1 VETQTEFV
9 VAERRCIGLDV
20 HREFAQVAVWQGGL
34 VWQAGRFAT
43 TPEGVRGFAEQLGP
57 ADEVALEA
65 TGNTWAIATV
75 LASRAG
81 RVVVSNPAK
90 TRAIAEAKVKTD
102 KVDAEILAQLLAAD
116 YLPAVW
122 RPDPA
127 TAALRRQVL
136 RRAHIV
142 RQRTRLKN
150 QVHAILH
157 RNLIPRCPAAD
168 LFGHKGRR
176 WLAEQS
182 LPPDERGAAIAL
194 LRQLDFHAQ
203 ELREIDTDLGKVAL
217 DRPEVLRL
225 MTVPGID
232 ATVALS
238 IVAAVGDFTRFRTPE
253 KLVAYLG
260 LNPRVRQS
268 GGQPASHGRITKAG
282 PAHARGMLVEAAWS
296 ACKAAGPLRAFYQ
309 RVAARRGMQVAV
321 VATARKLTVLCWHLI
336 IKGEDYAYAQPSLVA
351 HKRRKLE
358 LRAERTRGP
367 RAERQSGRLLPQ
379 GRARRRARPRRPG
392 RAGLPGHRRHLATHP
407 PNGSGDSRP
416 RRGPQIRGGRGRHQ
430 RGATIQALS
439 GQRGAA
445 GLTAPYPALRDGVE
459 PRPPSPNLRRS
470 SPGSRPSSLRCG
482 RTTLTPAPGRRPH
495 AATANAEE
503 HGPRATTDDIQRKG
517 LTISSVV

>member
-1 VETQTEFV
+1 MWAVYGATVRDRGAGSEAGWAGRCRSVGREPVFV
-9 VAERRCIGLDV
+9 VGRPCDLPGCAVRADPLVSFRSPAPDHGGGRRKETAMESQIGRRCIGLDV
-20 HREFAQVAVWQGGL
+20 HREFAQVAVWQSG
-34 VWQAGRFAT
+34 VVTQAGRFAT
-43 TPEGVRGFAEQLGP
+43 TPEGVRAFAEGLGP

-65 TGNTWAIATV
+65 TGNTWAIATL

-102 KVDAEILAQLLAAD
+102 KVDAEILSQLLAAD

-176 WLAEQS
+176 WLAEQE
-182 LPPDERGAAIAL
+182 LPPDELAAATAL
-194 LRQLDFHAQ
+194 LRQLDFHGE
-203 ELREIDTDLGKVAL
+203 ELRLIDTDLGKAAL
-217 DRPEVLRL
+217 GRPEVLRL

-282 PAHARGMLVEAAWS
+282 SAHARGMLVEAAWS
-296 ACKAAGPLRAFYQ
+296 ASKAPGPLRAFYQ

-321 VATARKLTVLCWHLI
+321 VAAARKLTVLCWHLI

-358 LRAERTRGP
+358 LRAGSPAARG
-367 RAERQSGRLLPQ
+367 RKGKSSGYSLKAVRAAERDLAAQAEMAYRVTIAAWQPTRPTGKTAAGRTAA
-379 GRARRRARPRRPG
+379 GTAATRR
-392 RAGLPGHRRHLATHP
+392 
-407 PNGSGDSRP
+407 S
-416 RRGPQIRGGRGRHQ
+416 
-430 RGATIQALS
+430 
-439 GQRGAA
+439 GAA
-445 GLTAPYPALRDGVE
+445 RSGVGVDVAATNGA
-459 PRPPSPNLRRS
+459 RL
-470 SPGSRPSSLRCG
+470 SRPSRG
-482 RTTLTPAPGRRPH
+482 N
-495 AATANAEE
+495 AARQ
-503 HGPRATTDDIQRKG
+503 G
-517 LTISSVV
+517 